1 MLNIIRSTLLFY
13 FYLFE
18 CTLNPAETPCD
29 VVNNKAWALHVC
41 YSVPKETQLLPTRK
55 GTHLMAAL
63 SRKLSCGIT
72 RVSGDDKY
80 RSNWTWLPVYLGIM
94 WYCRVGVVPDIIINV
109 APRWS
114 LQLTNHVRCFFLE
127 VEHQHGD
134 ISWSNGDVNFRKSC
148 PARLYRCLPLF
159 LVFMRTRLAAATDT
173 RLVFI
178 FIYLIIQWK
187 VNKPTPMCIWGSCMR
202 TL

>member
-1 MLNIIRSTLLFY
+1 MSSPNLQSAPLTHDVSFVWFLLKQRCKNELAPQTEPVCCAISRPDTVTLRSL
-13 FYLFE
+13 
-18 CTLNPAETPCD
+18 C
-29 VVNNKAWALHVC
+29 
-41 YSVPKETQLLPTRK
+41 R
-55 GTHLMAAL
+55 
-63 SRKLSCGIT
+63 
-72 RVSGDDKY
+72 
-80 RSNWTWLPVYLGIM
+80 LPVYLGIM